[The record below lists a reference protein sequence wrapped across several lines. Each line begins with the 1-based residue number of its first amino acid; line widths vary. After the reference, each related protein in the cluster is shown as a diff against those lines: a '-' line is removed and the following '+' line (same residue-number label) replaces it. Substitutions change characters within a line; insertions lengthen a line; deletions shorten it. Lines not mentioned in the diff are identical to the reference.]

1 MTVSKKIVLSADGA
15 TATVADA
22 TITDVFTTLVSTSEA
37 VTGLYGLGQK
47 VGLVVAG
54 MAYQNNR
61 LGQGL
66 NPFKG

>member
-22 TITDVFTTLVSTSEA
+22 TITDVFTSVISTNEA
-37 VTGLYGLGQK
+37 VTGLYGLAQK
-47 VGLVVAG
+47 AGLFVAG
-54 MAYQNNR
+54 MAVQNNR

-66 NPFKG
+66 NPFKS